1 MSNVQST
8 GLKPLNVPCQELESP
23 AFNWLPITGS
33 VKLNAFSAVCVSCL
47 RVSCRNDIDLVTMG
61 HQSGPGRM
69 YRHERINDLWVYFV
83 TVVLYSS
90 TVPDIQCFLR
100 SKPQSGAVLDP

>member
-8 GLKPLNVPCQELESP
+8 ELKPLNVPCQELESL

-47 RVSCRNDIDLVTMG
+47 RVSCRNDIIDLVTVAWDISPARG
-61 HQSGPGRM
+61 ACTGTSG
-69 YRHERINDLWVYFV
+69 
-83 TVVLYSS
+83 
-90 TVPDIQCFLR
+90 
-100 SKPQSGAVLDP
+100 